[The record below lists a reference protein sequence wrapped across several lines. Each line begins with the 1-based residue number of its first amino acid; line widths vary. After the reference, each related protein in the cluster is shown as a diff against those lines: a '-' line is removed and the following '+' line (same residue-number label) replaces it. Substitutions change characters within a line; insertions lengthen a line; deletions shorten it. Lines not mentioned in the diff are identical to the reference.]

1 MRRPGFVSGGLQVL
15 LSALA
20 LAAIAYAAHLH
31 WKSALVVGLG
41 LALSSTAVGLQLLA
55 ERKELNTDYGRM
67 AFAILLFQDLV
78 AIPLL
83 AAIPLLGGAKEQ
95 TLTWPIALQAIGT
108 LALVRSEEHTSEL
121 QSLMRISYAVFCL
134 KKNKI
139 A

>member
-1 MRRPGFVSGGLQVL
+1 MRRPVFVSGGLQVL

-95 TLTWPIALQAIGT
+95 TLTWPIDRKSTRL
-108 LALVRSEEHTSEL
+108 TS
-121 QSLMRISYAVFCL
+121 RH
-134 KKNKI
+134 
-139 A
+139 